1 MNRRDYLKTLGVLS
15 AAAILS
21 LYGSFVGRAD
31 SQSVTVLVTYHSASG
46 NTEKMAQGVAEGVK
60 VVSDTTVVLKRVGDV
75 TGNDL
80 LSSDAIIVGSP
91 VYFGNMSGEVKTFL
105 DNWTLKFDVFRDR
118 KMRNKVG
125 GAFAT
130 GASVSNG
137 KEVTILTILGAM
149 LINQM
154 IVVSGGGGVGA
165 SATTGSTRRKWQRL
179 ASWASASR
187 KSRRWSNGGPAN
199 RGATCSTSTSS
210 TFDTVMREP
219 SARCRSDGGIQ
230 VIE

>member
-46 NTEKMAQGVAEGVK
+46 NTEQMAQGVAEGVK

-130 GASVSNG
+130 GGSASNG
-137 KEVTILTILGAM
+137 KEVTILTLLGAM

-154 IVVSGGGGVGA
+154 IVVSGGGGFGA
-165 SATTGSTRRKWQRL
+165 SATTGPDSPGVDEKEMAEARDLGKRVAEIAAVVK
-179 ASWASASR
+179 
-187 KSRRWSNGGPAN
+187 
-199 RGATCSTSTSS
+199 RGS
-210 TFDTVMREP
+210 
-219 SARCRSDGGIQ
+219 GK
-230 VIE
+230 